1 MILAELWEKYIL
13 ALEED
18 WPRSPQLSKEDLLQA
33 IQWCK
38 EHCKGEWH
46 SWNSRVYLKESQDAT
61 FFMLK
66 WS

>member
-1 MILAELWEKYIL
+1 MELWEKYL
-13 ALEED
+13 VTLEEN
-18 WPRSPQLSKEDLLQA
+18 WSHSQLLDEEELSEA

-61 FFMLK
+61 FFLLK
-66 WS
+66 WA